1 MKGLTSLYLKKYFIP
16 YNYFRFL
23 KAHLFP
29 RNVITNRIVKP
40 VPFDDLNMLQNIK
53 IACLNIHSNDYEQWV
68 NQFFPAWYDRFRHIQ
83 HKKLIE
89 FYSTFILLS
98 PCSNDIFMDAA
109 GGIDTYLKDIKC
121 TKRFLQ
127 DIKISADIKFRLG
140 NNVEYIEGD
149 AGHIKLPNESV
160 DKISCHHSF
169 EHFQADSDIL
179 FIKEIQRLLKTDG
192 KCAIIPIFIA
202 DLYLEVTDTFS
213 FKRKF
218 DNRSR
223 YIIDPTATI
232 PGGRSCGNYARIY
245 DIKAF
250 QERIISNVNTTEFKV
265 TIVELKIDGNT
276 VPDMT
281 LDCHKSVAK
290 VNCPYRAM
298 IIERF
303 M

>member
-1 MKGLTSLYLKKYFIP
+1 MSLYLKKYFIP

-29 RNVITNRIVKP
+29 RNLIIDRVFKQIHYDKLKN
-40 VPFDDLNMLQNIK
+40 LQNVRIS
-53 IACLNIHSNDYEQWV
+53 CLNIHSNDYERWI
-68 NQFFPAWYDRFRHIQ
+68 NQFFPSWYDRYGHVR

-89 FYSTFILLS
+89 FYSTFRLLKTQAS
-98 PCSNDIFMDAA
+98 DVFMDAA
-109 GGIDTYLKDIKC
+109 GGRNSYLKDLKC
-121 TKRFLQ
+121 KKRFLQ
-127 DIKISADIKFRLG
+127 DIKISTDVKSRLG
-140 NNVEYIEGD
+140 KDVEYIEGD
-149 AGHIKLPNESV
+149 VGHLSLPSESV

-179 FIKEIQRLLKTDG
+179 FIKEIQRLLRVDG
-192 KCAIIPIFIA
+192 KCAIIPIFFA
-202 DLYLEVTDTFS
+202 DLYLELTDIFS
-213 FKRKF
+213 FKRKH
-218 DNRSR
+218 DNGSR
-223 YIIDPTATI
+223 FIIDPTATI

-250 QERIISNVNTTEFKV
+250 QERIINNVDTTKFKV
-265 TIVELKIDGNT
+265 IIVELKIDGNT

-290 VNCPYRAM
+290 VNFPYRAM